1 MSKPLS
7 DCEAVIVARPF
18 YSETY
23 KRTMYMAD
31 VVGGPGSLVA
41 RETPEATISD
51 GLAYLSESWEPA
63 PGGGWQ
69 TIRYSG
75 PFRPGKDFL

>member
-1 MSKPLS
+1 MSNA
-7 DCEAVIVARPF
+7 AVIVARPF

-23 KRTMYMAD
+23 KRTLYMAD

-41 RETPEATISD
+41 RTTEEATIEA
-51 GLAYLSESWEPA
+51 GRAYFAEGWEPK